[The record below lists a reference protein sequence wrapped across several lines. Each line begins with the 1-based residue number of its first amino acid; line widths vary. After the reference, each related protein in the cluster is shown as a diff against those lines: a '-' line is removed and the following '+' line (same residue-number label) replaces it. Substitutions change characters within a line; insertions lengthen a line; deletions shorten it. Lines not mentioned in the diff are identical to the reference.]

1 MRAAIYARYSS
12 NNQREE
18 SIDAQIR
25 AIKDYCD
32 SNGYSIVKTY
42 IDEARSATTDNRPN
56 FKNMIKDS
64 ELNLFDCVIVHK
76 LDRFSRDKYD
86 SVTYKRKLRNNN
98 VSLFSVLEKLDD
110 SPESSI
116 MESLLEG
123 MSEYYSKN
131 LARETMKGMKENAYK
146 AMHTGGKPPLGYDV
160 DPLTKKYLINETE
173 AKAVKLIFEMYANGN
188 GYMAI
193 VDKLNTLNF
202 KTKLGNSFSRN
213 SISEII
219 RNEKYTGVYVFNKTP
234 KKINGK
240 RNSHVTKP
248 EEEIIR
254 IKDGMPRIIDDE
266 TFLKVK
272 ERLANN
278 KRNACNKAKEP
289 YVLSGKIK
297 CGLCG
302 SAMVGHTSKCGRS
315 KNKYSTYRCGR
326 RYRYKDCSMKPINR
340 DYIDDIVIKQLSKN
354 IFSPKSIEK
363 LTKELTKCYKKSLQN
378 NKSEIKDIDKQLI
391 QINKEIDNLITALAS
406 GISSISIKDKLNNLE
421 EKKIHL
427 STLKSELQCSLDSKV
442 LDENLIR
449 QYLLKDASLLKNKSV
464 DDIKNI
470 INTYVESVLVYDE
483 KVEVNLLIVHI
494 NGGGEGSCAS
504 IISIWH

>member
-1 MRAAIYARYSS
+1 
-12 NNQREE
+12 
-18 SIDAQIR
+18 
-25 AIKDYCD
+25 
-32 SNGYSIVKTY
+32 
-42 IDEARSATTDNRPN
+42 
-56 FKNMIKDS
+56 MIKDS

-160 DPLTKKYLINETE
+160 DHLTKKYLINETE

-278 KRNACNKAKEP
+278 KRNACNKAK
-289 YVLSGKIK
+289 
-297 CGLCG
+297 
-302 SAMVGHTSKCGRS
+302 
-315 KNKYSTYRCGR
+315 
-326 RYRYKDCSMKPINR
+326 
-340 DYIDDIVIKQLSKN
+340 
-354 IFSPKSIEK
+354 
-363 LTKELTKCYKKSLQN
+363 
-378 NKSEIKDIDKQLI
+378 
-391 QINKEIDNLITALAS
+391 
-406 GISSISIKDKLNNLE
+406 
-421 EKKIHL
+421 
-427 STLKSELQCSLDSKV
+427 
-442 LDENLIR
+442 
-449 QYLLKDASLLKNKSV
+449 
-464 DDIKNI
+464 
-470 INTYVESVLVYDE
+470 
-483 KVEVNLLIVHI
+483 
-494 NGGGEGSCAS
+494 
-504 IISIWH
+504 

>member
-1 MRAAIYARYSS
+1 
-12 NNQREE
+12 
-18 SIDAQIR
+18 
-25 AIKDYCD
+25 
-32 SNGYSIVKTY
+32 
-42 IDEARSATTDNRPN
+42 
-56 FKNMIKDS
+56 MIKDS

-146 AMHTGGKPPLGYDV
+146 AMHTGGKAPLGYDV
-160 DPLTKKYLINETE
+160 DHLTKKYLINETETKAMRVPRFLANKKKYLINETE

-213 SISEII
+213 SILEII

-326 RYRYKDCSMKPINR
+326 RYRYKDC
-340 DYIDDIVIKQLSKN
+340 L
-354 IFSPKSIEK
+354 
-363 LTKELTKCYKKSLQN
+363 
-378 NKSEIKDIDKQLI
+378 
-391 QINKEIDNLITALAS
+391 
-406 GISSISIKDKLNNLE
+406 
-421 EKKIHL
+421 
-427 STLKSELQCSLDSKV
+427 
-442 LDENLIR
+442 
-449 QYLLKDASLLKNKSV
+449 
-464 DDIKNI
+464 
-470 INTYVESVLVYDE
+470 
-483 KVEVNLLIVHI
+483 
-494 NGGGEGSCAS
+494 
-504 IISIWH
+504 